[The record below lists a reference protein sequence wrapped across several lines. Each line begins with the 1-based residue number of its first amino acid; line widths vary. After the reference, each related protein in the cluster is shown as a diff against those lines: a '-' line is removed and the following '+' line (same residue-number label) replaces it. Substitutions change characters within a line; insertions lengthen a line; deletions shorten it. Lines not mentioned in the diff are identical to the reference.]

1 MNLYTTFVILIESLF
16 TNCEHNK
23 GWLFMKFRT
32 PKSSPLRCQLFW

>member
-23 GWLFMKFRT
+23 G
-32 PKSSPLRCQLFW
+32 